1 MVYHLDDTFLCLFA
15 FIIFRSTY
23 INNEV
28 VNIKYKYTDHLFIHK
43 VVISVCPI
51 IIQEPQDRFAKQIYW
66 GTREAHGNVL
76 SLVLRS

>member
-1 MVYHLDDTFLCLFA
+1 MVYHLNDTFLCLFA

-51 IIQEPQDRFAKQIYW
+51 IIQEPQDRFAKKFIGELGRPTEMFLAW
-66 GTREAHGNVL
+66 F
-76 SLVLRS
+76 